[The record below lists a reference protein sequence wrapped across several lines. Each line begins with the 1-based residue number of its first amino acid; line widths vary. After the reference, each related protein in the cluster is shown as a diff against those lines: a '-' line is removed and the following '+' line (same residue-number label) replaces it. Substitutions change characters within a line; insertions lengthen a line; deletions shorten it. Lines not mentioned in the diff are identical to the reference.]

1 MGEKRVT
8 SRIDGETRRRQIVAA
23 TVKLVG
29 RYGLEGATLSRVA
42 GEIGVTEMA
51 LYRHFQGKDDIL
63 AAAFKSLTERAA
75 EWMVSSSNVWVPT
88 RLREIGRT
96 HFEMLTHDI
105 EMWTA
110 PMMQF
115 AVTRS
120 ARVRVA
126 PEFVDVNSDVEPPA
140 YLRHQGTREL
150 LARYLREG
158 KEQGSIRPYVD
169 VSAFALQ
176 WMSWAQGENFHYL
189 LAEAEGLEFNRV
201 PHLRV
206 LDLIIAD
213 IELPQN

>member
-1 MGEKRVT
+1 MGDARVS
-8 SRIDGETRRRQIVAA
+8 SRISREERRSQIVAA
-23 TVKLVG
+23 TVRLVG
-29 RYGLEGATLSRVA
+29 RYGLQGTTLTRVA
-42 GEIGVTEMA
+42 SEVGVTEMA

-63 AAAFKSLTERAA
+63 AAAFEFLTERAA
-75 EWMVSSSNVWVPT
+75 RWMASSSHPWVPT
-88 RLREIGRT
+88 RLREIGRD
-96 HFEMLTHDI
+96 HFDMLTSDI

-115 AVTRS
+115 AVSRS
-120 ARVRVA
+120 TQVHVA
-126 PEFVDVNSDVEPPA
+126 AEFVGVRPGDGQPT
-140 YLRHQGTREL
+140 YIRHEGTREI

-158 KEQGSIRPYVD
+158 KAQGSIRPYVD

-189 LAEAEGLEFNRV
+189 LAEAEGLEANRE

-213 IELPQN
+213 IELPQA